1 MTTNSISTN
10 VSHHWPGARI
20 AGLIVLTM
28 CLLTLLNIIVPL
40 ELAGVATLLA
50 WLYIVIEAPRLKPKQ
65 RKQIGILFTAG
76 VAAAILAWSQGSGIT
91 LQTLF
96 GEHLK
101 LAMLLT
107 AISFIGMASQVG
119 CDASKPGIRSF
130 ITTLLGMHLFSSVAN
145 FSSVI
150 VVGDQIKKKEGI
162 DQLSQLVL
170 SRGFGMA
177 VLWSPFLSLLPLVL
191 EQVPGVELS
200 RVYPFSIAIAVT
212 GLLLSIIE
220 ARFRVTTALQSY
232 AGYPLKRETLAMP
245 FVLIGMILLL
255 SWQQPEL
262 PTVFL
267 VSLLSIA
274 VPVALLTLRTGI
286 AQSANKVSQHVSEK
300 LSESRA
306 EITLFMSAGVL
317 AAGVKACIGAG
328 LISLPFTQ
336 TNAGVA
342 SLVLM
347 MIVGL
352 AYLGIHQLALV
363 AIFAG
368 LLADITTTPNLMA
381 ISYILGTA
389 LAMSGS
395 TFSGLNFIMKS
406 RFIATDSEII
416 RNQLPYNLVMIAV
429 GCGVIFLMEAMG
441 IR

>member
-1 MTTNSISTN
+1 MTTNSMSTN
-10 VSHHWPGARI
+10 ISNRWPGARI

-28 CLLTLLNIIVPL
+28 CLLTLLNIVVPL
-40 ELAGVATLLA
+40 GLAGVATLLA

-65 RKQIGILFTAG
+65 RKQIVILFTAG

-107 AISFIGMASQVG
+107 AISFIGMSSQVG
-119 CDASKPGIRSF
+119 CDVSKPGIRSF

-274 VPVALLTLRTGI
+274 VPVGLLMLRTGI
-286 AQSANKVSQHVSEK
+286 VQSANKVSQHVSEK

>member
-1 MTTNSISTN
+1 
-10 VSHHWPGARI
+10 
-20 AGLIVLTM
+20 
-28 CLLTLLNIIVPL
+28 
-40 ELAGVATLLA
+40 
-50 WLYIVIEAPRLKPKQ
+50 
-65 RKQIGILFTAG
+65 
-76 VAAAILAWSQGSGIT
+76 
-91 LQTLF
+91 
-96 GEHLK
+96 
-101 LAMLLT
+101 
-107 AISFIGMASQVG
+107 
-119 CDASKPGIRSF
+119 
-130 ITTLLGMHLFSSVAN
+130 VAN
-145 FSSVI
+145 FAGVI
-150 VVGDQIKKKEGI
+150 VGGDQIKKKEGI

-212 GLLLSIIE
+212 GLLRRSNE
-220 ARFRVTTALQSY
+220 ARFRATTALQSY
-232 AGYPLKRETLAMP
+232 AGYPRKRETLAMP
-245 FVLIGMILLL
+245 FVLIGMILLP

-328 LISLPFTQ
+328 LISLPLTQ

>member
-1 MTTNSISTN
+1 MSINRFSTN
-10 VSHHWPGARI
+10 LSSRWPGARV

-28 CLLTLLNIIVPL
+28 CLLTLLNIVVPL
-40 ELAGVATLLA
+40 GLAGVATLLA
-50 WLYIVIEAPRLKPKQ
+50 WLYIAIESPRLKPKQ
-65 RKQIGILFTAG
+65 RKQILILFTAG
-76 VAAAILAWSQGSGIT
+76 VAAAILAWSQGSTIT

-107 AISFIGMASQVG
+107 AISFIGMASQIG
-119 CDASKPGIRSF
+119 CDVSKPGSRSF

-150 VVGDQIKKKEGI
+150 VVGDQIKSNKGI

-200 RVYPFSIAIAVT
+200 QIYPFSIAIAAT
-212 GLLLSIIE
+212 GLLLSTLE
-220 ARFRVTTALQSY
+220 ARFRATTALNSY

-245 FVLIGMILLL
+245 FALIGMILLL
-255 SWQQPEL
+255 SWQQPQL

-267 VSLLSIA
+267 VSLLSII
-274 VPVALLTLRTGI
+274 VPVSLLTLRTGI
-286 AQSANKVSQHVSEK
+286 ARSAEKVSQHITAK

-306 EITLFMSAGVL
+306 EISLFMAAGVL
-317 AAGVKACIGAG
+317 AAGVKACIGVG
-328 LISLPFTQ
+328 LISLPFTE

-406 RFIATDSEII
+406 RFHATDSEII
-416 RNQLPYNLVMIAV
+416 CNQLPYNLVMIAV
-429 GCGVIFLMEAMG
+429 GCGVIFLMQAMG
-441 IR
+441 VR

>member
-1 MTTNSISTN
+1 MTTHSISEN
-10 VSHHWPGARI
+10 VSNRWPGARI
-20 AGLIVLTM
+20 AGFIVLTM
-28 CLLTLLNIIVPL
+28 CLLTLLNIVAPL
-40 ELAGVATLLA
+40 GLAGVATLLA

-65 RKQIGILFTAG
+65 RKQIIILFTAG
-76 VAAAILAWSQGSGIT
+76 VAAAILAWSQGAAIN
-91 LQTLF
+91 LQALF

-107 AISFIGMASQVG
+107 AISFIGMASQIG
-119 CDASKPGIRSF
+119 CDVSKPGARSF
-130 ITTLLGMHLFSSVAN
+130 ITTLLGMHFFSSVAN
-145 FSSVI
+145 FSSVV

-170 SRGFGMA
+170 SRGFSMA

-200 RVYPFSIAIAVT
+200 QVYPFSLTIAVT
-212 GLLLSIIE
+212 GLLLSMIE
-220 ARFRVTTALQSY
+220 ARFRASAALQSY

-245 FVLIGMILLL
+245 FILIGMILLL

-267 VSLLSIA
+267 VSLLSIV
-274 VPVALLTLRTGI
+274 VPVGLLILRTGI
-286 AQSANKVSQHVSEK
+286 AQSAEKVSQHVTEK

-317 AAGVKACIGAG
+317 AAGVKACITAG
-328 LISLPFTQ
+328 LISLPFTE

>member
-1 MTTNSISTN
+1 MRSKSFTSNIGN
-10 VSHHWPGARI
+10 HWPGARI
-20 AGLIVLTM
+20 AGIIVLLM
-28 CLLTLLNIIVPL
+28 CLLTLLNIVSPL
-40 ELAGVATLLA
+40 GLTGVATALA

-65 RKQIGILFTAG
+65 RKQIAVLFTAG
-76 VAAAILAWSQGSGIT
+76 VAAAILAWSQDSDIN
-91 LQTLF
+91 LQRLF

-101 LAMLLT
+101 LAMLLA
-107 AISFIGMASQVG
+107 AISFIGMASNVG
-119 CDASKPGIRSF
+119 CDVSKPGIRSF
-130 ITTLLGMHLFSSVAN
+130 ITTLLGMHVFSSVAN

-177 VLWSPFLSLLPLVL
+177 VLWSPFLSILPLVL

-200 RVYPFSIAIAVT
+200 QVYPFSIAIAVT
-212 GLLLSIIE
+212 GLLLSIVE
-220 ARFRVTTALQSY
+220 ARFRAANELQSY
-232 AGYPLKRETLAMP
+232 AGYPLKRDTLAMP
-245 FVLIGMILLL
+245 FTLIGMILLL
-255 SWQQPEL
+255 SWQLPSL
-262 PTVFL
+262 PTIFL
-267 VSLLSIA
+267 VSLLSIV
-274 VPVALLTLRTGI
+274 VPVCLLTLRTGI
-286 AQSANKVSQHVSEK
+286 NKTSQRVTQHITEK

-317 AAGVKACIGAG
+317 AAGVKACIGVG
-328 LISLPFTQ
+328 LISLPFTE
-336 TNAGVA
+336 TGAGVA

-368 LLADITTTPNLMA
+368 LLADTTTTPNLMA

-395 TFSGLNFIMKS
+395 TFSGLNFIMKA
-406 RFIATDSEII
+406 RFNATDTEIV
-416 RNQLPYNLVMIAV
+416 RNQLPYNLVMIGI
-429 GCGVIFLMEAMG
+429 GCGVIFVMEAMG
-441 IR
+441 MS

>member
-1 MTTNSISTN
+1 MRSDSFTSNLHN
-10 VSHHWPGARI
+10 HWPGARI
-20 AGLIVLTM
+20 AGIIVLLM
-28 CLLTLLNIIVPL
+28 CLLTLLNTVLPL
-40 ELAGVATLLA
+40 GLTGVATALA
-50 WLYIVIEAPRLKPKQ
+50 WLYILIETPRLKPKQ
-65 RKQIGILFTAG
+65 RQQILILFSAG
-76 VAAAILAWSQGSGIT
+76 VAAAILAWSQDSDIN
-91 LQTLF
+91 LQRLF

-101 LAMLLT
+101 LAMLLA
-107 AISFIGMASQVG
+107 AISFIGMASNVG
-119 CDASKPGIRSF
+119 CDVSKPGIRSF
-130 ITTLLGMHLFSSVAN
+130 ITTLLGMHVFSSVAN

-177 VLWSPFLSLLPLVL
+177 VLWSPFLSILPLVL

-200 RVYPFSIAIAVT
+200 QVYPFSIAIAVT
-212 GLLLSIIE
+212 GLLLSIVE
-220 ARFRVTTALQSY
+220 ARFRSANELQSY
-232 AGYPLKRETLAMP
+232 AGYPLKSNTLAMP
-245 FVLIGMILLL
+245 FTLIGMILLL
-255 SWQQPEL
+255 SWQLPSL
-262 PTVFL
+262 PTIFL
-267 VSLLSIA
+267 VSLLSIV
-274 VPVALLTLRTGI
+274 VPVCLLTLRTGI
-286 AQSANKVSQHVSEK
+286 HKTSQKVTQHITEK

-317 AAGVKACIGAG
+317 AAGVKACIGVG
-328 LISLPFTQ
+328 LISLPFTE
-336 TNAGVA
+336 TGAGVA

-406 RFIATDSEII
+406 RFNATDTEIV
-416 RNQLPYNLVMIAV
+416 RNQLPYNLVMIGI
-429 GCGVIFLMEAMG
+429 GCGVIYLMEAMG
-441 IR
+441 MS

>member
-1 MTTNSISTN
+1 MTTNSMSTN
-10 VSHHWPGARI
+10 ISNRWPGARI

-28 CLLTLLNIIVPL
+28 CLLTLLNIVVPL
-40 ELAGVATLLA
+40 GLAGVATLLA

-65 RKQIGILFTAG
+65 RKQIVILFTAG

-119 CDASKPGIRSF
+119 CDVSKPGIRSF

-274 VPVALLTLRTGI
+274 VPVGLLMLRTGI
-286 AQSANKVSQHVSEK
+286 VQSANKVSQHVSEK

>member
-10 VSHHWPGARI
+10 ISNRWPGARI

-28 CLLTLLNIIVPL
+28 CLLTLLNIVVPL
-40 ELAGVATLLA
+40 GLAGVATLLA

-65 RKQIGILFTAG
+65 RKQIIILFTAG

-119 CDASKPGIRSF
+119 CDVSKPGIRSF

-429 GCGVIFLMEAMG
+429 GCGFIFLMEAMG

>member
-1 MTTNSISTN
+1 MTTKSITKNLS
-10 VSHHWPGARI
+10 SHWPGARI
-20 AGLIVLTM
+20 AGITVLMM
-28 CLLTLLNIIVPL
+28 CLLTLTNTVLPL
-40 ELAGVATLLA
+40 GLAGVATLLC
-50 WLYIVIEAPRLKPKQ
+50 WIYIVIEAPRLKPKQ
-65 RKQIGILFTAG
+65 RKQIVMLFVAGI
-76 VAAAILAWSQGSGIT
+76 AAALLAWSQGSDMS
-91 LQTLF
+91 LQPLF
-96 GEHLK
+96 GAHLK

-107 AISFIGMASQVG
+107 AISFIGMASNVG
-119 CDASKPGIRSF
+119 CEVSKPGLRSF
-130 ITTLLGMHLFSSVAN
+130 VTTLLGMHFFSSVAN

-150 VVGDQIKKKEGI
+150 VVGDQIKKHEGI

-177 VLWSPFLSLLPLVL
+177 VLWSPFLSILPLVL

-200 RVYPFSIAIAVT
+200 QIYPFSIAIAT
-212 GLLLSIIE
+212 AGLFLSSLE
-220 ARFRVTTALQSY
+220 ARVRATTALQSY
-232 AGYPLKRETLAMP
+232 AGFPLKRETLAMP
-245 FVLIGMILLL
+245 FALIGMILLL
-255 SWQQPEL
+255 SWQQPQL

-267 VSLLSIA
+267 VSLLSII
-274 VPVALLTLRTGI
+274 VPVSLLTLRTGI
-286 AQSANKVSQHVSEK
+286 ARSTEKMSQHITAK

-306 EITLFMSAGVL
+306 EISLFMAAGVL
-317 AAGVKACIGAG
+317 AAGVKACIGVG
-328 LISLPFTQ
+328 LISLPFTE

-406 RFIATDSEII
+406 RFHATDSEII

-429 GCGVIFLMEAMG
+429 GCGVIFLMQAMG
-441 IR
+441 VR